1 MSAAIGV
8 DLIEVERIR
17 AALDRHGERFLE
29 RVYTEGERAYCQG
42 RAPELAAR
50 WAAKE
55 AVAKS
60 LGTGIGEVEWRE
72 IEVVRAP
79 TGAPLLRLH
88 GRARELADEQQL
100 GASLLSL
107 AHTREHAIAFV
118 VWQGAP
124 P

>member
-1 MSAAIGV
+1 VSAAIGV

-17 AALDRHGERFLE
+17 DAVERFGDRFLE
-29 RVYTEGERAYCQG
+29 RVYTEEERAYCQG

-60 LGTGIGEVEWRE
+60 LGTGIGVVEWRE
-72 IEVVRAP
+72 IEVVRAT
-79 TGAPLLRLH
+79 TGAPSLRLH
-88 GRARELADEQQL
+88 GRARELADEQRL
-100 GASLLSL
+100 GPSLLSL

-124 P
+124 

>member
-8 DLIEVERIR
+8 DLIEVGRIR
-17 AALDRHGERFLE
+17 AAVDRYGDRFLE
-29 RVYTEGERAYCQG
+29 RVYTDGERAYCQG

-60 LGTGIGEVEWRE
+60 LGTGIGVVEWRE
-72 IEVVRAP
+72 IEVVRAA
-79 TGAPLLRLH
+79 TGAPSLRLH
-88 GRARELADEQQL
+88 GRAREMAEEQRL

-118 VWQGAP
+118 VWQGMP
-124 P
+124 

>member
-17 AALDRHGERFLE
+17 AALARYGDRFLE
-29 RVYTEGERAYCQG
+29 RVYTDGERAYCQR
-42 RAPELAAR
+42 RAPALAAR

-60 LGTGIGEVEWRE
+60 LGTGIGVVEWRE
-72 IEVVRAP
+72 IEIVRAP
-79 TGAPLLRLH
+79 SGAPSLRLH
-88 GRARELADEQQL
+88 GRARELADEQRL
-100 GASLLSL
+100 GTSLLSL

-118 VWQGAP
+118 VWQGSP
-124 P
+124 